1 MFSRYYGMAHG
12 YTFTSGSHVPGGS
25 DNFDSTARGVTSE
38 RHYKG
43 GKMKNWIIDQVNSRQ
58 FPGLDWVDKEQSKFK
73 VPWRHAKK
81 KGYNRERDAALF
93 KEWALYTG
101 KYAKHS
107 DPTIWKINFRCAL
120 NSLKD
125 IKECKE
131 EHTET
136 FKVYQILPFPHNRKR
151 VQKKD
156 VPRAVSK
163 HESLANINFGRQP
176 IMPQHHYNS
185 HIDFS
190 SKFQP
195 ILPDLESQLR
205 DIDITNLSQ
214 PSSNFSAGDS
224 PFSDLMDRPSPY
236 HSYAFG
242 NNSHEGTFPEIPGKF
257 VTIETVRECN
267 NIQFFFSRNRYISST
282 RDNRPCL
289 DARKQPVIQHI
300 RTQHVWLPDRF

>member
-12 YTFTSGSHVPGGS
+12 YTFSSGSPVPGGR
-25 DNFDSTARGVTSE
+25 DNFDSTARGAASE

-156 VPRAVSK
+156 VPRTVSK

-176 IMPQHHYNS
+176 IMPQYHYNS
-185 HIDFS
+185 HIDYS

-195 ILPDLESQLR
+195 VLPDLESQLR
-205 DIDITNLSQ
+205 DIDLTNAKSQ
-214 PSSNFSAGDS
+214 PSSNFSAVDS

-236 HSYAFG
+236 NSYAFG
-242 NNSHEGTFPEIPGKF
+242 NHSHDGTYTEIPGKF
-257 VTIETVRECN
+257 VTIENT
-267 NIQFFFSRNRYISST
+267 SRM
-282 RDNRPCL
+282 
-289 DARKQPVIQHI
+289 Q
-300 RTQHVWLPDRF
+300 

>member
-1 MFSRYYGMAHG
+1 MAHR
-12 YTFTSGSHVPGGS
+12 YEFSTGSAVPGGRDIS
-25 DNFDSTARGVTSE
+25 SE

-43 GKMKNWIIDQVNSRQ
+43 GKMKNWIIDQVNSKQ

-136 FKVYQILPFPHNRKR
+136 FKVYQILPFPNNRKR

-156 VPRAVSK
+156 GPRVVSK
-163 HESLANINFGRQP
+163 HESLANITFGHQP
-176 IMPQHHYNS
+176 IMPQHHYN
-185 HIDFS
+185 DYT

-195 ILPDLESQLR
+195 IFPDLESQLR
-205 DIDITNLSQ
+205 DIDITSVKSQ
-214 PSSNFSAGDS
+214 PPSNFSAGES

-236 HSYAFG
+236 NSYNFGSHS
-242 NNSHEGTFPEIPGKF
+242 HDGTYPEIPGKF
-257 VTIETVRECN
+257 VTIETPQECN
-267 NIQFFFSRNRYISST
+267 NSRFFLSRNRYFSS
-282 RDNRPCL
+282 RDDRPHR
-289 DARKQPVIQHI
+289 DARKQPIIQHI
-300 RTQHVWLPDRF
+300 GT